1 MDDGDSLWLR
11 ESKNTINT
19 DFGTTE
25 RHVPPFFYG
34 RLQKHGLLGRLETM
48 RISMMMMILMMI
60 LMHVS
65 HCIQES
71 IKYHQEQ
78 YHQELD
84 VCQRT
89 IV

>member
-19 DFGTTE
+19 DFGSTE
-25 RHVPPFFYG
+25 GHVPPFFMEDSKNTAV
-34 RLQKHGLLGRLETM
+34 RVVLETT

-71 IKYHQEQ
+71 ISVGTTQTTM
-78 YHQELD
+78 
-84 VCQRT
+84 V
-89 IV
+89 